1 MKTSLGD
8 KAFDW
13 INALFLC
20 TMAVICVVPLLHV
33 LSASFSDPGSITRSQ
48 GVMFWPRDFTV
59 KGYEL
64 VFSNK
69 SIISGYGNTIFYVT
83 AGTLVNLLMTSLGA
97 YVLSRKDFLWRDS
110 ITILV
115 TVTMFFSGGLI
126 PSYLLVKGV
135 GLLGTRW
142 ALIIPSAISVWN
154 LIVLRT
160 SFASIPASLEESA
173 RIDGANDFTILFRI
187 VLPLSKP
194 VLAVMFLFYAV
205 GHWNEWFSAM
215 IYLNDRGMF
224 PLQLILKEILV
235 ENQIANMTTYQ
246 SINVNDT
253 DYYRPLIK
261 YTTIVV
267 ATVPIL
273 CMYPFIQKYFV
284 QGVMIGS
291 LKE

>member
-1 MKTSLGD
+1 MREPIGAKV
-8 KAFDW
+8 FDW
-13 INALFLC
+13 VNAALLC
-20 TMAVICVVPLLHV
+20 VLAIACVLPLIHVI
-33 LSASFSDPGSITRSQ
+33 SASLSDPGSITRNE
-48 GVMFWPRDFTV
+48 GVMLWPQDFTY

-69 SIISGYGNTIFYVT
+69 SIISGYGNTIFYVVV
-83 AGTLVNLLMTSLGA
+83 GTTFNLLMTSLGA
-97 YVLSRKDFLWRDS
+97 YVLSRKGFLWRNY
-110 ITILV
+110 IMILV

-126 PSYLLVKGV
+126 PSYLLVKSL
-135 GLLGTRW
+135 GLLGTRL
-142 ALIIPSAISVWN
+142 AIIIPSAISVWN

-160 SFASIPASLEESA
+160 SFASIPKGLEESA
-173 RIDGANDFTILFRI
+173 RLDGANDFTILFRI
-187 VLPLSKP
+187 ILPLSKP
-194 VLAVMFLFYAV
+194 VLAVMLLFYAV

-215 IYLNDRGMF
+215 IYLNDRNMF

-235 ENQIANMTTYQ
+235 ENQVANMTTYQ
-246 SINVNDT
+246 SIDVNDT

-273 CMYPFIQKYFV
+273 CIYPFIQKYFV